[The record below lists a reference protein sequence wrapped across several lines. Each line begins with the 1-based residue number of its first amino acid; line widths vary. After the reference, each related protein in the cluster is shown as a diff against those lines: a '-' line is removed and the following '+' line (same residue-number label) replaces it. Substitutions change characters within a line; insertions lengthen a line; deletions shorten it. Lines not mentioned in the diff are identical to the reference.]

1 VILMTS
7 GEHHALLARSVRV
20 AVVGASPRSSRANY
34 DVFHYLCE
42 HGLVDVAPINSAVS
56 AIDGVEAFPTLRA
69 YARVWGAPDIV
80 SVLRN
85 PADPRKVA
93 AQAIEIGAKAIWFQ
107 LGVASDE
114 AIELA
119 DRAGLDVV
127 AERCIEIELRH
138 MAEASSVGPLRQP

>member
-1 VILMTS
+1 MILLTS
-7 GEHHALLARSVRV
+7 GEHHALLARSVRI
-20 AVVGASPRSSRANY
+20 AVVGASPRSSRGSY
-34 DVFHYLCE
+34 DVFHYLST
-42 HGLVDVAPINSAVS
+42 HGVIDVAPINPAGS
-56 AIDGVEAFPTLRA
+56 AIDGIEGFATLRA

-85 PADPRKVA
+85 PADPKKIA

-127 AERCIEIELRH
+127 AERCIEVELRNV
-138 MAEASSVGPLRQP
+138 AEASSVGRVH